1 MSKQLN
7 LQKFKDTPVIKKL
20 KKSESSEN
28 LADIEKQ
35 PVKRGRKAKYST
47 EEERNQARKEQQK
60 QYRERKKKEIEE
72 LKERIKELEKVEV

>member
-7 LQKFKDTPVIKKL
+7 LQKFNDTPVIKKL
-20 KKSESSEN
+20 KKSESS
-28 LADIEKQ
+28 DTEKQ

-60 QYRERKKKEIEE
+60 QYRERKKREIEE
-72 LKERIKELEKVEV
+72 LKERIKELEKE